1 MKNLNFLIIFVAILV
16 AIVGCTPAGD
26 FYVKPNLT
34 SNNQIIKV
42 GQSATITMTAPTIAV
57 TGGNLNLTFVDTGF
71 IYSPKINQSASDPL
85 SPYFPDAVGFVAGSE
100 PSFFPID
107 TDLEV
112 ISPVADSDN
121 VPSRVTAVRESDLSK
136 VTFIVKGKNVG
147 IAVIKGG
154 FLTSALEN
162 PNNFKRT
169 PMRLDNDGEII
180 LQVIP

>member
-1 MKNLNFLIIFVAILV
+1 MKKLYLFTINVVISGITT
-16 AIVGCTPAGD
+16 GCTPAGD
-26 FYVKPNLT
+26 FYVKPNMT
-34 SNNQIIKV
+34 ANNQIIKV
-42 GQSATITMTAPTIAV
+42 GQSTTITMTAPTIAV

-112 ISPVADSDN
+112 ISPVTGSDN
-121 VPSRVTAVRESDLSK
+121 VPSRVTAVRENDLSK
-136 VTFIVKGKNVG
+136 VIFIVKGKNVG
-147 IAVIKGG
+147 TAVIKGG